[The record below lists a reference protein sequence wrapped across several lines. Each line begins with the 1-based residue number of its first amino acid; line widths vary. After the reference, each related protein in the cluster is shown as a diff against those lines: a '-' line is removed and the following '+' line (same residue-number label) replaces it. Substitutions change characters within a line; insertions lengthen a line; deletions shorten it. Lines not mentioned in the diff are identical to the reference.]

1 LLAERTIPND
11 EYKEWIQ
18 KYNEA
23 STSMIDREKKIE
35 EVQDQIEQGL
45 KLVGATAI
53 EDKLQDEVGETI
65 GFIKDAGV
73 KVWVLTGDKVETAI
87 NIAYSCN
94 LITNGYNQII
104 IDGQDM
110 KKVESEIES
119 AQKRVFPIYD
129 DLLFL

>member
-1 LLAERTIPND
+1 ML
-11 EYKEWIQ
+11 
-18 KYNEA
+18 
-23 STSMIDREKKIE
+23 DREKKIE
-35 EVQDQIEQGL
+35 DVQDTIEQGL

-87 NIAYSCN
+87 NIAFSCN

-104 IDGQDM
+104 IDGQDI
-110 KKVESEIES
+110 KKVENEIEN
-119 AQKRVFPIYD
+119 AHKRVFS
-129 DLLFL
+129 